1 MWRPCTPCWMVQ
13 GLCTPCLVAQG
24 PCTPWGPC
32 TSIAAPSQENPP
44 KAGFRTVTFLGFVA
58 VSRRE
63 GKKPLEVF
71 GRSVVTCE
79 GTQWL
84 SVTKEQSEGS
94 CSTPQSWFSPL
105 PPVSTPLGLLMHLCC
120 ILVLAGLSGS
130 GAALGW
136 VFLMPHPML
145 WYQEGICTFFL
156 GICRLL
162 LQPAHC
168 QTSQHPACAGND
180 GNLEWPF
187 FLVPLSPPEFPKT
200 SQIGAWGL
208 VKFFWTL
215 SGRSL
220 CVLAVPGSSSQCS
233 QPPLHLFSSSGCA
246 LIKQFLNNLLS
257 VESYFFAA
265 GSPKQRKSRNAMNSQ
280 CVDWVR
286 FLGM

>member
-1 MWRPCTPCWMVQ
+1 MHLHCSTQPRKPSQSWLQNCNISWFCCCFKERGQKAPWSFWQVCGYLWRDSMAQCHQGAEWRLLHHTPVLILPASSSFYPLGVINAFVLHFGPCWFVRQ
-13 GLCTPCLVAQG
+13 WGSFGLGVPDASSHALTPGGDLH
-24 PCTPWGPC
+24 
-32 TSIAAPSQENPP
+32 
-44 KAGFRTVTFLGFVA
+44 FF
-58 VSRRE
+58 
-63 GKKPLEVF
+63 F
-71 GRSVVTCE
+71 GN
-79 GTQWL
+79 
-84 SVTKEQSEGS
+84 
-94 CSTPQSWFSPL
+94 
-105 PPVSTPLGLLMHLCC
+105 
-120 ILVLAGLSGS
+120 
-130 GAALGW
+130 
-136 VFLMPHPML
+136 
-145 WYQEGICTFFL
+145 
-156 GICRLL
+156 LL

-220 CVLAVPGSSSQCS
+220 CVLAVPGSPSQCS

-265 GSPKQRKSRNAMNSQ
+265 GSPKLRKSRNAMNSQ